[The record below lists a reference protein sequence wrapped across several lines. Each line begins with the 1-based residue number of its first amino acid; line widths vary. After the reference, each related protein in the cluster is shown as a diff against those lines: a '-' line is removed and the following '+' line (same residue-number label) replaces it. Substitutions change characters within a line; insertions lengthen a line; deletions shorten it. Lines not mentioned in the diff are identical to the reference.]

1 MPHNAVSGSL
11 DTSIYSIPCKLFPKF
26 NISETGRALD
36 IKKKKKKK
44 AYTCQRIR
52 EIEIN
57 EKLKSIRKIFLGTL
71 NGGTFTGGGMEGV
84 DVMVKWCEIIINC

>member
-1 MPHNAVSGSL
+1 MLS
-11 DTSIYSIPCKLFPKF
+11 
-26 NISETGRALD
+26 
-36 IKKKKKKK
+36 
-44 AYTCQRIR
+44 TCQRIR

-57 EKLKSIRKIFLGTL
+57 EKLKSVRIIFQRTM